1 MNFTGKQTDVID
13 FGGEA
18 DYSNMQWFQELP
30 QRPHP
35 QPQPQQQQQQNVPSY
50 EPSSAVINQNNDFQ
64 FALSAAPN
72 VLFQKYKQ
80 YGQLGVL
87 AWCSEFSEL
96 IDNLKDLGFAGNMF
110 VTTRVQALKSCGDIL
125 QLFRTHME
133 DVRMQIVKMYLCTQV
148 ARLRRFLDTDGV
160 WSDYPDNTF
169 PLEPN

>member
-18 DYSNMQWFQELP
+18 DYANMQWFQEPAP
-30 QRPHP
+30 QRT
-35 QPQPQQQQQQNVPSY
+35 QPQAQQQQQNVPSY
-50 EPSSAVINQNNDFQ
+50 EPSLAVIDQNNGFQ
-64 FALSAAPN
+64 FALGAAPN
-72 VLFQKYKQ
+72 VLYQRYKQ

-110 VTTRVQALKSCGDIL
+110 VTTRVQALKSCEEVL

-133 DVRMQIVKMYLCTQV
+133 DVRMQIVKMYLSTQV
-148 ARLRRFLDTDGV
+148 ARLRRFLDAERV

-169 PLEPN
+169 PLEPNQ